1 MNTLGRLR
9 TAILSVD
16 KTLQQRSKGYNIPDQ
31 LICPQCDLVF
41 TGRKRKK
48 ECACG
53 RFAIERFCTVE
64 LRVAEYFALLR
75 QHGLYPPEEPFS
87 TLSVRQVC
95 DKIEGMVLHNNH
107 NCDGGFACPL
117 LMALFK
123 LREDAEATST
133 ALDFVW
139 TWN

>member
-9 TAILSVD
+9 TTILSVD
-16 KTLQQRSKGYNIPDQ
+16 KTLQQRSKGYNIRNQ
-31 LICPQCDLVF
+31 LICPQCDIVF
-41 TGRKRKK
+41 TDGKKKK

-53 RFAIERFCTVE
+53 KFAIERCCTVE

-95 DKIEGMVLHNNH
+95 DKIEDMVLHNNH
-107 NCDGGFACPL
+107 RCDGHYTCPL
-117 LMALFK
+117 VVALDK
-123 LREDAEATST
+123 LSDNAVATRT